1 MLNIVLFGAP
11 GSGKGTQSELII
23 AEYGLKHLSTGDIL
37 RKEMAEQSEVGK
49 LAKGFIEAG
58 QLVPDEV
65 IIKMLEK
72 QIDLQGSKGVIF
84 DGFPR
89 TVAQAKAL
97 KKMLNDLGTD
107 VSVMLS
113 LNVEE
118 QALINRLLKR
128 GEISGR
134 SDDNLETI
142 QKRINVYKEQTLP
155 VADYYKTEE
164 KLVDIEGNGTVE
176 DTFELIKK
184 AIEKL

>member
-23 AEYGLKHLSTGDIL
+23 AEYGLQHLSTGDIL
-37 RKEMAEQSEVGK
+37 RKEMTEQSEVGK
-49 LAKGFIEAG
+49 SAKGYIDAG

-72 QIDLQGSKGVIF
+72 QIDLKGSKGVIF

-118 QALINRLLKR
+118 QALIDRLLKR

-155 VADYYKTEE
+155 VADYYKSEG

-176 DTFELIKK
+176 ATFELIKN
-184 AIEKL
+184 AIN

>member
-11 GSGKGTQSELII
+11 GSGKGTQSENLIK
-23 AEYGLKHLSTGDIL
+23 EYGLKHLSTGDIL
-37 RKEMAEQSEVGK
+37 RKEIAEKSEVGQ
-49 LAKGFIEAG
+49 LAEGYISAG

-65 IIKMLEK
+65 IIKVLEK
-72 QIDLQGSKGVIF
+72 QIDIEGSNGVIF

-107 VSVMLS
+107 ISVMLS

-118 QALINRLLKR
+118 QALIERLLKR

-155 VADYYKTEE
+155 VADYYKAEG
-164 KLVDIEGNGTVE
+164 KFVDIEGNGTV
-176 DTFELIKK
+176 DITFELMKK
-184 AIEKL
+184 TIETL

>member
-23 AEYGLKHLSTGDIL
+23 AEYGLQHLSTGDIL

-49 LAKGFIEAG
+49 LAKGYIETG

-65 IIKMLEK
+65 IIQMLEK
-72 QIDLQGSKGVIF
+72 QIDLKGSKGVIF

-89 TVAQAKAL
+89 TVAQAKSL
-97 KKMLNDLGTD
+97 KAMLNNLGTD

-113 LNVEE
+113 LNVKE
-118 QALINRLLKR
+118 QSLIERLLKR

-155 VADYYKTEE
+155 VADFYKTEG

-176 DTFELIKK
+176 ATFELIKN
-184 AIEKL
+184 AIN

>member
-11 GSGKGTQSELII
+11 GSGKGTQSELLIKK
-23 AEYGLKHLSTGDIL
+23 YGLKHLSTGDIL
-37 RKEMAEQSEVGK
+37 RKEIAGKSEVGE
-49 LAKGFIEAG
+49 LAKKYIDAG

-72 QIDLQGSKGVIF
+72 QIDLKGSKGVIF

-113 LNVEE
+113 LNVDEPKLVE
-118 QALINRLLKR
+118 RLLKR

-155 VADYYKTEE
+155 VAGYYKSEG
-164 KLVDIEGNGTVE
+164 KLLDIEGNNGID
-176 DTFELIKK
+176 DTFELIKN